1 MIESVLHLT
10 HVSKKFLSGDS
21 ELLILEHIDLV
32 LEMGRSVAITG
43 KSGSGKST
51 LLNLVGGLDSPTSG
65 AVYLRNRKLSDMR
78 DKELSEFRNKNIGF
92 VFQSHIL
99 LDDFSALENVCVPA
113 LIGGQSARV
122 ASQRAKELLD
132 RVGLADRMNHRPQ
145 KLSGGERQRVAICR
159 ALINKPEL
167 IIADEPTGSLDEESS
182 GEIER
187 LLLDLVREE
196 EKTLLLV
203 THDQQLAKKCD
214 VVYLLHNR
222 VLQEMA

>member
-78 DKELSEFRNKNIGF
+78 DKELSEFRNRNIGF

>member
-1 MIESVLHLT
+1 MIESVLRLT

-78 DKELSEFRNKNIGF
+78 DKELSEFRNRNIGF

>member
-1 MIESVLHLT
+1 MIESVLRLT

>member
-1 MIESVLHLT
+1 M
-10 HVSKKFLSGDS
+10 SKKFLSGDS